1 MDIIWNGSGQREL
14 EIRGQREYIFMCM
27 FDFKKAM
34 RAQSRLSRR
43 LDLVWDRKE
52 VKKIAGADCSYD
64 YKNRKV
70 AAKVVV
76 LALPDLKIIETSEGV
91 ADFAIPY
98 VPGFLNF
105 REAPALIKAFKA
117 LNTEPNVSLI
127 DGNGIAHPRRM
138 GIASYLGVV
147 LGIATIGC
155 AKSPFYPFTR
165 PDNERG
171 AYTHYKNR
179 KDEHVGYCLRTR
191 TGVKPVYIS
200 PGHRIDFAASL
211 DLVLRCSKYRIPEP
225 IRQAHRL
232 AGELF
237 KKNKKE

>member
-1 MDIIWNGSGQREL
+1 
-14 EIRGQREYIFMCM
+14 M
-27 FDFKKAM
+27 FDFKKAVK
-34 RAQSRLSRR
+34 AQLMLSRK
-43 LDLVWDRKE
+43 LDLFWDRKE

-64 YKNRKV
+64 YKNKKV
-70 AAKVVV
+70 GAKVVV
-76 LALPDLKIIETSEGV
+76 IELSDLKIIETSEGV

-105 REAPALIKAFKA
+105 REAPALIKAFKG
-117 LNTEPNVSLI
+117 LNTEPDISLI
-127 DGNGIAHPRRM
+127 DGNGIAHPRSM

-155 AKSPFYPFTR
+155 AKSPFYPFTY

-179 KDEHVGYCLRTR
+179 KDKHVGYCVRTR
-191 TGVKPVYIS
+191 TGVKPIFVS
-200 PGHRIDFAASL
+200 PGHRVNFTVSL
-211 DLVLRCSKYRIPEP
+211 DIVLRCSKYRIPEP
-225 IRQAHRL
+225 IRYAHRL

-237 KKNKKE
+237 KSQ